1 MKETR
6 ELCEFGGFRFDPGK
20 NMLWRGEDLIP
31 LAPKPLELLRL
42 LIQRQGEIVSKQ
54 EIFDTVWAGT
64 FVEDGVLTQNVY
76 TLRQVLGK
84 DEHGRQLIE
93 NVPRRGYRLSVPVS
107 QTVKPLIPAPI
118 SVQEALPA
126 SGTSGERTSSIGRSY
141 GISFIG
147 IAVILALVLIGAA
160 SYFGYRF
167 LSSSP
172 PTQVATELRFT
183 RLTDNGD
190 ASYLAI
196 SPDGNLVAYTL
207 GSDLY
212 LRDLRTDAERKL
224 NKGDVG
230 RIGCIQFAPDSSS
243 VYFGTVF
250 NRDEKG
256 SISRL
261 VISSGN
267 LEPVAADV
275 WSGFSVSPSGK
286 EIAFVRKIPAEN
298 SQALIIRDLARA
310 TERIAATTKLP
321 EEFYWNNYPAWSA
334 DEKKI
339 ALVAVNQTEHFSRI
353 LIVENGK
360 VADFK
365 PTAFRNIEQVVWTA
379 DGEGFIVSANEGE
392 NFQVWRISLADGMVR
407 RITNDLN
414 SYLGIAVSHDRKKLV
429 SRQRIYYSNIWLGRR
444 DDLVN
449 LKQLTDGS
457 SRNDGLN
464 GLAWID
470 EDRLVYTSND
480 QKIRDWNLWSLNTA
494 DGSRQKLTNDTDV
507 QNDFPTVSL
516 DGKAIYFASDRSKER
531 RIWRIN
537 VDGGDPMQVT
547 FGEDESHLFPQISPD
562 GQHLYFI
569 IKSGRTSNIG
579 RASLTERSVQELSGK
594 TKFVPGNLLAISPD
608 GKQLAFQNI
617 AGQGTEAP
625 STKFQVAILSTDDP
639 DNVRFTEINAL
650 RPWLVW
656 SEDGRSFDFVAGD
669 VKETSIF
676 REAFPGPGQPVPLA
690 PMTRNAIFKF
700 AWSPSGEKIAISR
713 GQLLRDVVLL
723 TDFGN

>member
-20 NMLWRGEDLIP
+20 GMLWRQDELIP
-31 LAPKPLELLRL
+31 LAPKPLELLKL

-84 DEHGRQLIE
+84 DDKGKQLIE
-93 NVPRRGYRLSVPVS
+93 NVARRGYRLAVPVFWAVEPRS
-107 QTVKPLIPAPI
+107 TASIDSRVANGPLDATGKQERPA
-118 SVQEALPA
+118 ERA
-126 SGTSGERTSSIGRSY
+126 SGTLLLGTAA
-141 GISFIG
+141 F
-147 IAVILALVLIGAA
+147 LALLLFGLV
-160 SYFGYRF
+160 SFFGYRF
-167 LSSSP
+167 LSSSSA
-172 PTQVATELRFT
+172 TEVATELRFT
-183 RLTDNGD
+183 RLTDNGN
-190 ASYLAI
+190 ASYLTI
-196 SPDGNLVAYTL
+196 SPDGDWVAYTL

-212 LRDLRTDAERKL
+212 LRDLRTDEETELK
-224 NKGDVG
+224 KGDVG

-243 VYFGTVF
+243 VYFGTVS

-256 SISRL
+256 SVSRL
-261 VISSGN
+261 SIADGT

-298 SQALIIRDLARA
+298 SQALIIRDLAQA

-392 NFQVWRISLADGMVR
+392 NFQVWRIALADGTVR

-494 DGSRQKLTNDTDV
+494 DGSRQKLTNDADV
-507 QNDFPTVSL
+507 QNDFPTVSR
-516 DGKAIYFASDRSKER
+516 DGKAIYFASDRGKER

-537 VDGGDPMQVT
+537 VGGGDPEQVT
-547 FGEDESHLFPQISPD
+547 FGEDESHLFPQVSPD

-608 GKQLAFQNI
+608 GKHLAFQNI

-625 STKFQVAILSTDDP
+625 STKFRVAILSTDDP
-639 DNVRFTEINAL
+639 DNVRFAEINAL

-676 REAFPGPGQPVPLA
+676 REVFPGSGEPVPLA

>member
-1 MKETR
+1 
-6 ELCEFGGFRFDPGK
+6 
-20 NMLWRGEDLIP
+20 
-31 LAPKPLELLRL
+31 
-42 LIQRQGEIVSKQ
+42 
-54 EIFDTVWAGT
+54 
-64 FVEDGVLTQNVY
+64 
-76 TLRQVLGK
+76 
-84 DEHGRQLIE
+84 
-93 NVPRRGYRLSVPVS
+93 
-107 QTVKPLIPAPI
+107 
-118 SVQEALPA
+118 
-126 SGTSGERTSSIGRSY
+126 
-141 GISFIG
+141 
-147 IAVILALVLIGAA
+147 
-160 SYFGYRF
+160 
-167 LSSSP
+167 
-172 PTQVATELRFT
+172 
-183 RLTDNGD
+183 
-190 ASYLAI
+190 
-196 SPDGNLVAYTL
+196 
-207 GSDLY
+207 
-212 LRDLRTDAERKL
+212 
-224 NKGDVG
+224 
-230 RIGCIQFAPDSSS
+230 
-243 VYFGTVF
+243 
-250 NRDEKG
+250 
-256 SISRL
+256 
-261 VISSGN
+261 
-267 LEPVAADV
+267 
-275 WSGFSVSPSGK
+275 
-286 EIAFVRKIPAEN
+286 
-298 SQALIIRDLARA
+298 
-310 TERIAATTKLP
+310 KLP

-379 DGEGFIVSANEGE
+379 DGDGFIVSANEGE
-392 NFQVWRISLADGMVR
+392 NFQVWRITIADGTIR

-414 SYLGIAVSHDRKKLV
+414 SYLGISISHDRKKLV

-507 QNDFPTVSL
+507 QNDFPTVSR

-537 VDGGDPMQVT
+537 VDGGDPAQVT
-547 FGEDESHLFPQISPD
+547 FGEDESHQFPQISPD

-608 GKQLAFQNI
+608 GKHLAFQNI

-639 DNVRFTEINAL
+639 DNVRFAEINAL

-676 REAFPGPGQPVPLA
+676 REVFPGQGQPVPLA